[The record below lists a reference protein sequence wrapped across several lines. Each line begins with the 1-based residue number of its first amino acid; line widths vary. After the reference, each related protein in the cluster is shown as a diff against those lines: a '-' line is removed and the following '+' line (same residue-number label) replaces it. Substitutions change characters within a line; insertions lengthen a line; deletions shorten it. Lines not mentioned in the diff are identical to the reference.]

1 MLDLFRLISQYS
13 LKIFKVKFYFFKP
26 TKNSILLFDYI
37 LEDYLQKILKKKF
50 SVLYRRGE
58 ALNLYV
64 VFIVILNHGFY
75 NFKKNYIY
83 YYITFVDP
91 KLIITFNDLHPT
103 FYLLKDKFNNSIKT
117 VAIQNGHLIKKS
129 FMSFKYISNP
139 SASIN
144 FLLSNYYERTYKFIN
159 SKKKFI
165 GSLRNNFY
173 KKTKEDKVKKILF
186 ISQFQ
191 PVLTNLKDS
200 QEMITKEKKLIK
212 YLNIFN
218 NINNIPIIIATKLIK
233 KEIYKKYFKVN
244 SSFKFIDG
252 KNFTDKY
259 NYIDRCHMTIFMDST
274 LGMESLSRGNKVV
287 SFPLRRS
294 KNILNSFYT
303 SSKLDYKTFSKK
315 VDYIFQMKKSTWRD
329 KIKTG
334 NKFVYNPQNTEFKK
348 TIESLL

>member
-1 MLDLFRLISQYS
+1 MFDLFKLISQYL

-26 TKNSILLFDYI
+26 VKNSILLFDYI
-37 LEDYLQKILKKKF
+37 LEDYLQKILKKKI

-58 ALNLYV
+58 VLNLHV
-64 VFIVILNHGFY
+64 AFKVILNHGFY
-75 NFKKNYIY
+75 NFKKNYIF
-83 YYITFVDP
+83 YYITFVNP
-91 KLIITFNDLHPT
+91 KLIITLNDIHPT
-103 FYLLKDKFNNSIKT
+103 FYQLKERFNNSIKT
-117 VAIQNGHLIKKS
+117 VAVQNGHLLKKS
-129 FMSFKYISNP
+129 FKSFKYISNP
-139 SASIN
+139 SVSTN
-144 FLLSNYYERTYKFIN
+144 FLLSNYYVSTYKFIN

-173 KKTKEDKVKKILF
+173 EKKKEDKVKKILF

-191 PVLTNLKDS
+191 PGFIGLKEE
-200 QEMITKEKKLIK
+200 QELIVKEKKLIE
-212 YLNIFN
+212 YLNVFN
-218 NINNIPIIIATKLIK
+218 NIKKIPIVIATKLIK

-252 KNFTDKY
+252 KNFADKY
-259 NYIDRCHMTIFMDST
+259 KYIDRCHMTVFMDST

-294 KNILNSFYT
+294 KDLLNNFYT
-303 SSKLDYKTFSKK
+303 SSKLDYKIFLKK
-315 VDYIFQMKKSTWRD
+315 VDYIFHMKNNTWRD

-334 NKFVYNPQNTEFKK
+334 NKFVYNPNNTEFKR